1 MSRIGF
7 VRRFALLAGAA
18 PLLLL
23 AVLPPTHAAPE
34 QMPLY
39 VGYADPP
46 LSTARPDSLTIRLA
60 AALTEQSHGRYAFKA
75 TQLPR
80 KRLAMT
86 IADPAW
92 KGVVAWANPAWFNDT
107 AMRRYLWSAPFM
119 TDTNLIVST
128 REHPLDYSGDI
139 QALAG
144 LRIGT
149 IFGHRY
155 PDLDPLLR
163 NHTLERNDVA
173 SELQNLQKLRL
184 GRLDAVLIQGSSLP
198 YYRAE
203 LPDLDRWLYVA
214 RTPRNSF
221 QRFLFTSLR
230 NAELVSFLNTAL
242 AQLARDPQWQ
252 QLFDTA
258 AHR

>member
-1 MSRIGF
+1 MSCIGF
-7 VRRFALLAGAA
+7 VRRFALLAGIA
-18 PLLLL
+18 PLLLPL
-23 AVLPPTHAAPE
+23 LLHPAHAAPE
-34 QMPLY
+34 QVPLY

-46 LSTARPDSLTIRLA
+46 LSTTRPDSLTIKLA
-60 AALTEQSHGRYAFKA
+60 GALTEQSHGRYTFKA

-80 KRLAMT
+80 KRLTMT

-107 AMRRYLWSAPFM
+107 SMSRYLWSAPFM

-128 REHPLDYSGDI
+128 RDHPLEYSGDI

-144 LRIGT
+144 LRVGT

-155 PDLDPLLR
+155 PDLDPLFR
-163 NHTLERNDVA
+163 ARTLERNDVA
-173 SELQNLQKLRL
+173 SELQNLQKLKL

-198 YYRAE
+198 YYREE
-203 LPDLDRWLYVA
+203 LPDLDHWLYVA

-221 QRFLFTSLR
+221 QRFLFTNR
-230 NAELVSFLNTAL
+230 HNTEMMDFLNAAL
-242 AQLARDPQWQ
+242 VQLAHDPRWQ
-252 QLFDTA
+252 PLFDSA
-258 AHR
+258 ARR